1 LLQAGPGTETLPAHI
16 PLMRPEPVAIAE

>member
-16 PLMRPEPVAIAE
+16 PLMRPEPVAVAE